1 MSIHSRFAFAFVFT
15 FVYAYVLANVFTDSF
30 THRGGEKE
38 SMEERDRETKKYQR
52 DETKYVAANRVKK
65 KKR

>member
-15 FVYAYVLANVFTDSF
+15 FVYAYVFTDSF

-38 SMEERDRETKKYQR
+38 SVEERDRETKKYQR